1 MWYISHPQSLVII
14 IIIIISHIAVQ
25 DVMTDVEILA
35 SIFGALIH
43 DVDHPGR
50 SNQFLVGRRYV

>member
-1 MWYISHPQSLVII
+1 
-14 IIIIISHIAVQ
+14 
-25 DVMTDVEILA
+25 MTDVEILA

-50 SNQFLVGRRYV
+50 SNQFLVGRRYVS